1 VGLARPAEQRQ
12 VRRADRVAVIVG
24 GEPCQPVTERSV
36 VGIGQSSDRGSQAGK
51 VTDPVRCRQAG
62 FRYCGCAFRAGPA
75 GRVLRNHGT
84 GGEFGVDQQYGGART
99 IGGDHLA
106 LRDQVLTE
114 LRRRIVDGEY
124 AQGERL
130 TENRL
135 ADDFGVSRNPVR
147 EALRVVEAEGFVQIL
162 PRRGAVVATLDET
175 AIRDLF
181 AVRERLETLAAGLA
195 AERATEE
202 DVARLRQLLE
212 DASAATEAKDFDLV
226 AELNS
231 ALHLTV
237 IEISGNRWLA
247 SLSAAMYHHV
257 HWVFRLGAAQRAPH
271 SWKEHIRVVD
281 AIAAGDA
288 DAASAAAREH
298 VEAAAAA
305 ALKSS

>member
-1 VGLARPAEQRQ
+1 M
-12 VRRADRVAVIVG
+12 
-24 GEPCQPVTERSV
+24 
-36 VGIGQSSDRGSQAGK
+36 
-51 VTDPVRCRQAG
+51 
-62 FRYCGCAFRAGPA
+62 
-75 GRVLRNHGT
+75 
-84 GGEFGVDQQYGGART
+84 RT

-106 LRDQVLTE
+106 LREQVLTE
-114 LRRRIVDGEY
+114 LRRRIVDGDY

-175 AIRDLF
+175 AVRDLF
-181 AVRERLETLAAGLA
+181 AVREQFETLAAGLA

-202 DVARLRQLLE
+202 DVVRLRDLLKE
-212 DASAATEAKDFDLV
+212 ASAATDAKDFGRV

-231 ALHLTV
+231 ALHSAV

-257 HWVFRLGAAQRAPH
+257 HWVFRVGAPQRAPH
-271 SWKEHIRVVD
+271 SWEEHIRVVD
-281 AIAAGDA
+281 AIAAGDRDA
-288 DAASAAAREH
+288 AEAAARAHIEAAASAALPAT
-298 VEAAAAA
+298 
-305 ALKSS
+305 

>member
-1 VGLARPAEQRQ
+1 MDQR
-12 VRRADRVAVIVG
+12 
-24 GEPCQPVTERSV
+24 
-36 VGIGQSSDRGSQAGK
+36 
-51 VTDPVRCRQAG
+51 
-62 FRYCGCAFRAGPA
+62 
-75 GRVLRNHGT
+75 
-84 GGEFGVDQQYGGART
+84 YGGDQART
-99 IGGDHLA
+99 IGADHLA
-106 LRDQVLTE
+106 LRDQVLAE
-114 LRRRIVDGEY
+114 LRRRIVDGDY

-212 DASAATEAKDFDLV
+212 DASAATETQDFDQV

-231 ALHLTV
+231 ALHLAV

-281 AIAAGDA
+281 AIAAGDRA
-288 DAASAAAREH
+288 AASAAARDH

-305 ALKSS
+305 ALKPA

>member
-1 VGLARPAEQRQ
+1 M
-12 VRRADRVAVIVG
+12 
-24 GEPCQPVTERSV
+24 
-36 VGIGQSSDRGSQAGK
+36 
-51 VTDPVRCRQAG
+51 
-62 FRYCGCAFRAGPA
+62 
-75 GRVLRNHGT
+75 
-84 GGEFGVDQQYGGART
+84 DQQYGGDHART

-106 LRDQVLTE
+106 LRDQVLAE
-114 LRRRIVDGEY
+114 LRRRIVDGDY

-147 EALRVVEAEGFVQIL
+147 EALRVVETEGFVQIL
-162 PRRGAVVATLDET
+162 PRRGAVVVTLDEL

-195 AERATEE
+195 AERATEA
-202 DVARLRQLLE
+202 DVARLRELLAQ
-212 DASAATEAKDFDLV
+212 ASAATDAKDFDQV

-231 ALHLTV
+231 ALHLAV
-237 IEISGNRWLA
+237 IDISGNRWLA

-271 SWKEHIRVVD
+271 SWEEHIRVVD
-281 AIAAGDA
+281 AIAAGDPA
-288 DAASAAAREH
+288 AASEAARQH

-305 ALKSS
+305 ALAANTQEE